1 MTLEQTGISV
11 ALLKPMADLVARLGA
26 DREAFLSALGIDDD
40 AGPDAYVEG
49 QRVDRVLAELAAER
63 GDPAFGLTLARESL
77 ARPLGL
83 FGHLVWLSG
92 TLRDAMTRATKF
104 YGMISRRVTLT
115 LHEEKSVATIRQH
128 AVKGARRGSILTEM
142 PFASLALRARAATGG
157 RFALRSVR
165 FAHPGAPAPAHR
177 EVFGVPVVFGAEIDE
192 IAFDAALLDLEL
204 AGAEPITAAALEPR
218 AAQLAAEAKAA
229 STLVARVRRIAEEL
243 AGAAEP
249 EAIAR
254 RLGMSARSLR
264 RGLEKEGRTLRAIV
278 DDARRARADAMLE
291 EGIAVKE
298 IAIALGFSEAS
309 AFSRAYKRWTGKAP
323 ADR

>member
-1 MTLEQTGISV
+1 VTLEQTGISV
-11 ALLKPMADLVARLGA
+11 ALLRPMADLVARLGG
-26 DREAFLSALGIDDD
+26 DRDAFLADLGIEDD
-40 AGPDAYVEG
+40 AGPDAYVDG
-49 QRVDRVLAELAAER
+49 QRVDRVLAELAAAR

-115 LHEEKSVATIRQH
+115 LHEDESLASIRQH
-128 AVKGARRGSILTEM
+128 AVKGARRGSILAEM
-142 PFASLALRARAATGG
+142 PFASLALRARAATNG

-165 FAHPGAPAPAHR
+165 FAHPGKPAPAHR
-177 EVFGVPVVFGAEIDE
+177 EVFGVPVVFGADVDE

-218 AAQLAAEAKAA
+218 AAELAAEAKAA
-229 STLVARVRRIAEEL
+229 STLVARVRRIAEEM
-243 AGAAEP
+243 ASAP
-249 EAIAR
+249 EHDAIAK

-264 RGLEKEGRTLRAIV
+264 RGLEKEGRTLREIV
-278 DDARRARADAMLE
+278 DDARRARADAMLKD
-291 EGIAVKE
+291 GIPVKE
-298 IAIALGFSEAS
+298 VAFALGFSEAS

-323 ADR
+323 AGR